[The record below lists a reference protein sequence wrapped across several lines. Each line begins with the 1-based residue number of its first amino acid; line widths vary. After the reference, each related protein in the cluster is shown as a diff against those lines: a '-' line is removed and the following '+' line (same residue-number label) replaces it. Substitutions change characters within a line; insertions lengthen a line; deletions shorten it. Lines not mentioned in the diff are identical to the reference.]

1 VEAEL
6 RKAGLPVR
14 EPVPIVPMRILSLKG
29 QSAGAFLA
37 AGTVPRRAPGER
49 RTPRAGPNPWTLRR
63 EYRSTY
69 RGALTSSE
77 KTTAG
82 GEWPPPGWPA
92 SGGPAPI
99 SIEKELAAELGVH
112 VGDDVVW
119 DVQGRTVPSRVAH
132 LREVSWARFEP
143 NFFVVFPPGPLDGAP
158 QSFVTLSRADDPQ
171 VRASVQR
178 RIVESFPNVT
188 TVDLAQ
194 VQQALDRIVS
204 KVALAIRFMALFSLA
219 TGAVVLVGAVATS
232 RYQRLREAVLLKT
245 LGATRGQILRIA
257 LAEYVALGLLAS
269 ATALLLA
276 TGAAWGLVR
285 YFFESRFSLPAVQLS
300 ATALAIVALT
310 VLVGLW
316 TSAEVARKPP
326 LEVLRAE

>member
-1 VEAEL
+1 MTGV
-6 RKAGLPVR
+6 
-14 EPVPIVPMRILSLKG
+14 
-29 QSAGAFLA
+29 Q
-37 AGTVPRRAPGER
+37 TC
-49 RTPRAGPNPWTLRR
+49 
-63 EYRSTY
+63 
-69 RGALTSSE
+69 AL
-77 KTTAG
+77 
-82 GEWPPPGWPA
+82 
-92 SGGPAPI
+92 PI
-99 SIEKELAAELGVH
+99 S
-112 VGDDVVW
+112 
-119 DVQGRTVPSRVAH
+119 
-132 LREVSWARFEP
+132 
-143 NFFVVFPPGPLDGAP
+143 PGPLDGAP

-171 VRASVQR
+171 VRARVQR

-194 VQQALDRIVS
+194 VQQALDRIVA

-285 YFFESRFSLPAVQLS
+285 YFFESRFSLPAAQLS